1 MAPWSPTYQP
11 YHILYSIAITVFVIS
26 PAFEFPSSLN
36 TGLFSRVQFCDM
48 GLYDHTATDLD
59 AVAKDIYMRLLPY
72 IGQTVIGKFVKGAN
86 YDFISSIGNA
96 QYGVIVI
103 ASYSEKGIYLY
114 RMQRGKMYR
123 DTSTWVMTEV

>member
-1 MAPWSPTYQP
+1 MRSF
-11 YHILYSIAITVFVIS
+11 LTVS
-26 PAFEFPSSLN
+26 LLN

-59 AVAKDIYMRLLPY
+59 AVAKDIYTRLLPY